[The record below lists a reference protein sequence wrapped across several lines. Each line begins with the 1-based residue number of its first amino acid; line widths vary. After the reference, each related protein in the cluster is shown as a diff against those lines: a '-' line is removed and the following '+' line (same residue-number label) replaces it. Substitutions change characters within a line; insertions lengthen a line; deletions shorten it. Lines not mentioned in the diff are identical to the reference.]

1 MASGLVSSRSSSTS
15 LQPAILFFII
25 ILFLSMMINADH
37 TNMIINNVADFG
49 AKGDGKTDA
58 SRAFLRAWAAS
69 CSSMEPSTVYV
80 PRKKYLLSQTIFRG
94 PCKNSK
100 ITFRI
105 DGILIA
111 PDFKKMGSS
120 VENWLMFD
128 VVEGVSVIG
137 GFLDGQGSS
146 LYACKAKKQGC
157 LEGPTSL
164 AFYSS
169 KDILVQNLT
178 SLNAKLFHIVVHTCA
193 NVVLEGVKIR
203 APKESPNT
211 DGIHIQNSFNVR
223 VFNTGIKTGDDCI
236 SIGPGTQNL
245 WVQRVACGPG
255 HGISIGSLAKDQ
267 EEEGVQNVTVKN
279 VVFTGTQNGL
289 RIKSWGRPSNGFV
302 RGVVF
307 RKVVMNN
314 VQNPIVIDQNYCP
327 RNEGCPGQHSGIQIS
342 QVTFANIKGTSATQV
357 AMKFD
362 CSKTSPC
369 NGINVEDVKLTYHQH
384 QQPAESFCRN
394 VRGVSRGLVFPPS
407 CL

>member
-1 MASGLVSSRSSSTS
+1 MAARLVSRSISY
-15 LQPAILFFII
+15 LPAGLFFII
-25 ILFLSMMINADH
+25 IPFLTLMVDAD
-37 TNMIINNVADFG
+37 NMIINNVADFG
-49 AKGDGKTDA
+49 AKGDGRTDA
-58 SRAFLRAWAAS
+58 SQAFLRAWAAS

-80 PRKKYLLSQTIFRG
+80 PRKKYLLSETVFLG
-94 PCKNSK
+94 PCNNSA

-111 PDFKKMGSS
+111 PDFKKMNSS

-128 VVEGVSVIG
+128 LVEGVSVIG
-137 GFLDGQGSS
+137 GFLDGRGSS
-146 LYACKAKKQGC
+146 LYSCKATNQQEC
-157 LEGPTSL
+157 PEGPTSL

-178 SLNAKLFHIVVHTCA
+178 SLNAKLFHIVVHTCK
-193 NVVLEGVKIR
+193 NVLLQGIKIR
-203 APKESPNT
+203 APKDSPNT
-211 DGIHIQNSFNVR
+211 DGIHIQNSFDVR
-223 VFNTGIKTGDDCI
+223 VLNTGIKTGDDCI

-245 WVQRVACGPG
+245 WIQRIACGPG
-255 HGISIGSLAKDQ
+255 HGISIGSLGKDQ

-289 RIKSWGRPSNGFV
+289 RIKSWGRPSDGFV

-307 RKVVMNN
+307 KQALMNN

-327 RNEGCPGQHSGIQIS
+327 RNEGCPGQNSGIQIS

-369 NGINVEDVKLTYHQH
+369 KGINVEDIKLTYHQN
-384 QQPAESFCRN
+384 QEPAESFCQN
-394 VRGVSRGLVFPPS
+394 ALGVTRGPVFPPS